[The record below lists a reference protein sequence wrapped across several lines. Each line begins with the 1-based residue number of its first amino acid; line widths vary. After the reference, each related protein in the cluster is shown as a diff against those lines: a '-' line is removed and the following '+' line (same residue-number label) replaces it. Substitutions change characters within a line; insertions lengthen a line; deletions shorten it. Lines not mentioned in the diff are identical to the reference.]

1 MDMYQKRKMR
11 KEKRENSNQDE
22 KFHKVVLNW
31 YPGHMAKTK
40 RQIKEKIDLIDI
52 IYEVIDARIPI
63 SSKIKDIDD
72 IVKNKPRIIIM
83 TKSDLCDLEKTNKHI
98 KYYESLGYRVVL
110 VDLINNKN
118 LEKIKVVTDE
128 VLSDINK
135 RREEKGLKIRTA
147 RALIIGIPNVGKSTL
162 INRLAGKKVVGV
174 GNKPGVTKQLS
185 WIRISKDV
193 DLMDSPGILWPKIDN
208 KIQALNLACF
218 SAIKE
223 EILPIDEVA
232 CYILKY
238 MFLNYK
244 DRLKER
250 YNLDTLDEDDYT
262 EAYEIIGRKRGC
274 LIRGNEVDYDKVSTL
289 IIRDLNEGYLGKV
302 TFDD

>member
-1 MDMYQKRKMR
+1 MN
-11 KEKRENSNQDE
+11 ENKTNI
-22 KFHKVVLNW
+22 NW
-31 YPGHMAKTK
+31 YPGHMAKTR

-52 IYEVIDARIPI
+52 VYEVIDARIPI

-72 IVKNKPRIIIM
+72 LIKNKPRILIM
-83 TKSDLCDLEKTNKHI
+83 TKTDLCDLNKTNKHV
-98 KYYESLGYRVVL
+98 KYYEELGYKVVL

-118 LEKIKVVTDE
+118 IDKIKKVTDE
-128 VLSDINK
+128 VLKEINEK
-135 RREEKGLKIRTA
+135 REAKGLKVRTA
-147 RALIIGIPNVGKSTL
+147 RALIVGIPNVGKSTL

-208 KIQALNLACF
+208 EIQGLNLACF

-238 MFLNYK
+238 MFENYK
-244 DRLKER
+244 ENLKDRYGL
-250 YNLDTLDEDDYT
+250 TALDEEDYS

-274 LIRGNEVDYDKVSTL
+274 IIRGNEVDYDKVSAL
-289 IIRDLNEGYLGKV
+289 IVRDLMEGNLGKV